1 MKAPKIFVRLADS
14 YIMEPLAYIIVAAIG
29 YVDYVTGAN
38 FSLSIFYLVPVF
50 GVAWFKGSRRAY
62 IISGAAA
69 VAWLF
74 GDTAS
79 TVIYIHPV
87 YEYWNAAAIFAFYV
101 LVSLLVGLL
110 HDALLREAR
119 LSRTDFLTGLAN
131 AKAFVEAAEIETS
144 RARRYLL
151 PMSVIYI
158 DLDDFKAI
166 NDVFGHSKGDEALI
180 DVGSVITK
188 NIRETDIAAR
198 IGGDEFSILLP
209 ETDGVRAKIVTEKL
223 QNRLDEMFKEKGW
236 LIGASIGLADFPEP
250 PESVD
255 RILDIA
261 DKRMLAIKQFRKGD
275 RFVG

>member
-1 MKAPKIFVRLADS
+1 
-14 YIMEPLAYIIVAAIG
+14 MEPVAYIIVFAIG
-29 YVDYVTGAN
+29 YVDYITAAN

-50 GVAWFKGSRRAY
+50 GVAWFKGSKRAL
-62 IISGAAA
+62 IISAAA
-69 VAWLF
+69 AIAWLF

-79 TVIYIHPV
+79 AIIYAHPV
-87 YEYWNAAAIFAFYV
+87 YEYWNAVAIFAFYV

-110 HDALLREAR
+110 HDGMVREAR

-131 AKAFVEAAEIETS
+131 AKSFVESAEIETS
-144 RARRYLL
+144 RAKRYRL
-151 PMSVIYI
+151 PMSVVYI

-180 DVGSVITK
+180 DVGSVISM
-188 NIRETDIAAR
+188 NIRDTDIAAR

-209 ETDGVRAKIVTEKL
+209 ETNGTQAKAVADKL
-223 QNRLDEMFKEKGW
+223 QKKLDELFKVRGW

-255 RILDIA
+255 QILDVA
-261 DKRMLAIKQFRKGD
+261 DKRMLAIKQVRKGD
-275 RFVG
+275 RWAG